1 MTDDAT
7 APQPEVPQLRTLL
20 LTDLCDSVALV
31 EKLGDANAAD
41 LFRRH
46 DSLVLELQQRWRG
59 RLIDR
64 SDGLLLL
71 FERPIDGLGF
81 ALDYS
86 RGLHALG
93 ASRALDLK
101 VRAGLHVGEVL
112 TWRNSDAAVQVGA
125 KPLEVEGLAKPTAA
139 RLMTLARPGQILLSA
154 VAESLTHRAARE
166 LGERGERLL
175 WKSHGRWRFK
185 GVPTPLEIYEVGEIG
200 HTPLRAP
207 KPTPKAW
214 RDIPLWRRPAA
225 LAAEAALIAA
235 FAVGAWFVT
244 RPQPAI
250 AFAERDWVV
259 VGDLRNLTGNQVLD
273 ESLDQAF
280 RISLEQS
287 RYVNLLSD
295 LKVRDTLIRM
305 RRSPDSRIDRATA
318 SEIAQRDGA
327 KAVLLP
333 TVAEVGGRLRVSVD
347 VVDPTSGVTVLAL
360 SKDGKGLDSALASID
375 NVTIQLRDKLGEA
388 MESIAQSAQPLPQ
401 VSTSSIDAL
410 RAYALG
416 VDAYARKEN
425 DLAIEYFTR
434 ALELDKDFALAHAA
448 IMRVYA
454 SRAEP
459 ASAEPHLRA
468 ALSHLDRL
476 PKRDQ
481 IYLLAWKSQYY
492 PKKGDDPARRWKLL
506 AQLYPDYYAGAANYA
521 WAAMEDGDYLEAI
534 KYLKSAVAANNPLRG
549 YALAQ
554 LARAELGQGR
564 IRESMEYFRQSDQ
577 EFGPSAGLGSALALA
592 AYGDLPA
599 AQSLIDQQGDR
610 RVAAAS
616 PTDVI
621 TRIAV
626 LAQRGNL
633 AEAAS
638 VAEEKAAH
646 IKPDSELLYYDFKL
660 IALSLRI
667 NKREDGALQNELL
680 KCARELSK
688 SVSLRSPVERSDYM
702 ALALASVYL
711 LQRSGFKQA
720 PEELQELI
728 HLGEISGDATAHRMI
743 LLIKAKQ
750 FLQEG
755 SPRRAVALLQPQLN
769 GKELFQSRVV
779 MRDALEIIGDSKAAL
794 VQDRA
799 IVLGRGRGYAEVSGS
814 SIFQPLN
821 VIDAAAASTR
831 VKGLGLTAERS
842 TASL

>member
-1 MTDDAT
+1 MTDVP
-7 APQPEVPQLRTLL
+7 APPSEVPQLRTLL

-31 EKLGDANAAD
+31 EKLGDANAAE
-41 LFRRH
+41 LFKRH

-86 RGLHALG
+86 RGLRDLG
-93 ASRALDLK
+93 AQRKLDLK

-295 LKVRDTLIRM
+295 LKVRDTLVRM
-305 RRSPDSRIDRATA
+305 QRSPDSRIDRATA

-333 TVAEVGGRLRVSVD
+333 TVAEVGRRLRVSVD
-347 VVDPTSGVTVLAL
+347 VVDPTSGATVLAL

-375 NVTIQLRDKLGEA
+375 DVTAQLRDQLGEA
-388 MESIAQSAQPLPQ
+388 MDSIAQSAQPLPQ
-401 VSTSSIDAL
+401 VTTPSIDAL
-410 RAYALG
+410 RAYSLG
-416 VDAYARKEN
+416 VEAYARKEN
-425 DLAIEYFTR
+425 DSALEYFNR

-448 IMRVYA
+448 IMRIYV
-454 SRAEP
+454 SRAAP
-459 ASAEPHLRA
+459 ALAESHLSA
-468 ALSHLDRL
+468 ALSHLERL

-481 IYLLAWKSQYY
+481 LYLLAWKSQYF
-492 PKKGDDPARRWKLL
+492 PQKGDDPARRWKLL

-521 WAAMEDGDYLEAI
+521 WISMENGDYPEAI
-534 KYLKSAVAANNPLRG
+534 KYLKSAVVANNPLRG
-549 YALAQ
+549 YALDQ
-554 LARAELGQGR
+554 LARAELAQGR
-564 IRESMEYFRQSDQ
+564 YQESFEYFRQSEE
-577 EFGPSAGLGSALALA
+577 EFGASPGLGSALALA
-592 AYGDLPA
+592 ASGDLLA
-599 AQSLIDQQGDR
+599 AQRLIDH
-610 RVAAAS
+610 RVEGNGYQARPA
-616 PTDVI
+616 DII

-626 LAQRGNL
+626 LAQSGNL
-633 AEAAS
+633 VEAAS
-638 VAEEKAAH
+638 LADQEARQA
-646 IKPDSELLYYDFKL
+646 KPESELLYHDFKL
-660 IALSLRI
+660 IALSLRAT
-667 NKREDGALQNELL
+667 EMQDADLQSELL
-680 KCARELSK
+680 KCASELSK
-688 SVSLRSPVERSDYM
+688 SVSAKPSVERSDYA

-711 LQRSGFKQA
+711 LQRAGLKKL
-720 PEELQELI
+720 PNELQGLVRMAER
-728 HLGEISGDATAHRMI
+728 SSDATASRMAG
-743 LLIKAKQ
+743 LIRAKQ
-750 FLQEG
+750 LLQEG
-755 SPRRAVALLQPQLN
+755 NPRLAVTLLQSQMN
-769 GKELFQSRVV
+769 GKELFQSRIV
-779 MRDALEIIGDSKAAL
+779 MRDALDRIGDSEAVLA
-794 VQDRA
+794 QDRA
-799 IVLGRGRGYAEVSGS
+799 IAAARGQGYAEVAGS

-821 VIDAAAASTR
+821 VADAAAAMR
-831 VKGLGLTAERS
+831 RIKGLNLDRS
-842 TASL
+842 TARL